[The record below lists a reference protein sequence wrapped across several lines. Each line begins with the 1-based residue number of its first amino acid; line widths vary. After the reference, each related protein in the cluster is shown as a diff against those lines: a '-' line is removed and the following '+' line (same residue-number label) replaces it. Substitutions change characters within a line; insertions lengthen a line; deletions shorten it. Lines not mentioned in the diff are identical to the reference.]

1 MQATTFEVTYMYV
14 GQSVKHVTLISANDT
29 AQISPKLHNMF
40 PAPNRVILVSY
51 KKL

>member
-1 MQATTFEVTYMYV
+1 MAKTYEVTYMYF
-14 GQSVKHVTLISANDT
+14 GKSVKHVILISANDT
-29 AQISPKLHNMF
+29 AQIAPKLHNMF